1 MTPRDRIS
9 AFLDWLGRLLRPA
22 EPALVPVP
30 DPRPGP
36 HRHTSTRAAALAL
49 PILVLASTAHAARVR
64 DIADLRGV
72 RANDL
77 IGYGLIVGLDGT
89 GDDMGLTR
97 QSLASFLDRLGVTLD
112 EAEVKKMKPDNVAA
126 VSVTAVLPPFASPGS
141 RIDVLVSSIGNAKTL
156 QGGTLLMTPLRGAD
170 GHVYAVAQ
178 GPISLGGFSASSKGG
193 GDSAQKNQKS
203 VARVPAGA
211 RVERAVEAGFD
222 ASRELAYALREPS
235 FGTAQRMADAI
246 NQELGVTAAVASD
259 AGTVKVTVPDGLAQE
274 GVGLV
279 ARIEGVTLEPDR
291 PARVVINERTG
302 TVVMGAD
309 VRLARIALAHGG
321 LTIEVN
327 QTLGVS
333 QPAPFSENGRTV
345 VVPNSDVKVREETRQ
360 LTVVEPGATISDL
373 VRALNGLAVSP
384 RDLIAI
390 LQAIRQAG
398 AMDAELEII

>member
-1 MTPRDRIS
+1 MKPRDLIG
-9 AFLDWLGRLLRPA
+9 AFLEWLGRLVRPA

-30 DPRPGP
+30 DDRS
-36 HRHTSTRAAALAL
+36 RRAAARAVALAL
-49 PILVLASTAHAARVR
+49 PIVTLAATSHAARIR

-112 EAEVKKMKPDNVAA
+112 EAEVKKMKPENVAA
-126 VSVTAVLPPFASPGS
+126 VSVTAVLPPFASPGG
-141 RIDVLVSSIGNAKTL
+141 RIDVLVSSIGDAKTL

-193 GDSAQKNQKS
+193 GDSAQKNQKA
-203 VARVPAGA
+203 VGRVPAGA
-211 RVERAVEAGFD
+211 RVERAVEVSFD
-222 ASRELAYALREPS
+222 ASHELSYALREPS
-235 FGTAQRMADAI
+235 FTTAQRMAEAI
-246 NQELGVTAAVASD
+246 NQELGATAAVAAD
-259 AGTVKVTVPDGLAQE
+259 AGTVKVSVPESMGQE
-274 GVGLV
+274 GVALA
-279 ARIEGVTLEPDR
+279 ARIEGVSVEPDR

-309 VRLARIALAHGG
+309 VRLAKIALAHGG

-360 LTVVEPGATISDL
+360 LSVVEPGATISDL

-398 AMDAELEII
+398 AMDADLEII